1 MSSHPSS
8 AFKSGVNRVMGTV
21 MGAVFGLAV
30 TQVGWQRQTDTCC
43 CVYAWC
49 GTKPIACLIPSNHS
63 L

>member
-30 TQVGWQRQTDTCC
+30 TQ
-43 CVYAWC
+43 
-49 GTKPIACLIPSNHS
+49 ACKEGQIRFVCMV
-63 L
+63 